1 MTKDE
6 EIKFLQKKIK
16 CMKHFRKKECAENIL
31 NVRKMRTL
39 LDVMLI
45 SSPTDKESASKLYN
59 DFIQQYSKIVRR
71 NTI

>member
-16 CMKHFRKKECAENIL
+16 RMKYFRKKECNENVL
-31 NVRKMRTL
+31 NARKMRTL
-39 LDVMLI
+39 LDVMLV

-59 DFIQQYSKIVRR
+59 DFIQQYSKLVRR
-71 NTI
+71 NMF